1 MLGIACP
8 ILHRAAFPEPVQ
20 DGRQL
25 ALAFHAAYLPCS
37 LKPRFQN
44 PQPTVQQPPKTIP
57 ASSSRTRSR
66 HRRPDDSRSNTNCRS
81 GKSTCSAFFRHAE
94 DSKPRIYTRYA
105 LARFPAAAPH
115 RKLESA
121 LTAQINRSWSIK
133 PFQQVVQTCLI
144 VWLIRLAQTSRQA
157 QRTERQTGHRHP
169 ILRQTPERAVQAVRP
184 QH

>member
-20 DGRQL
+20 DGRQS

-37 LKPRFQN
+37 SKPRFQN

-57 ASSSRTRSR
+57 ASSFRTGSR
-66 HRRPDDSRSNTNCRS
+66 HRHPDDSRSNTNCRS
-81 GKSTCSAFFRHAE
+81 GKSTGSAFSRHAA
-94 DSKPRIYTRYA
+94 DSKPSIYTRYA

-121 LTAQINRSWSIK
+121 LTAQINRSWPYQTISAGCADLLDCMAYSIGAN
-133 PFQQVVQTCLI
+133 VSSG
-144 VWLIRLAQTSRQA
+144 AADGTSNGTSA
-157 QRTERQTGHRHP
+157 SDTSTNS
-169 ILRQTPERAVQAVRP
+169 
-184 QH
+184 

>member
-20 DGRQL
+20 DGRQS

-37 LKPRFQN
+37 SKPRFQN

-66 HRRPDDSRSNTNCRS
+66 HRRLDDSRSNTNCRW

-105 LARFPAAAPH
+105 LDRFPAAAPL
-115 RKLESA
+115 RKPESA
-121 LTAQINRSWSIK
+121 LTVQINRSWSIK

-157 QRTERQTGHRHP
+157 
-169 ILRQTPERAVQAVRP
+169 
-184 QH
+184 